1 MNIVLQAGR
10 HNLSHRCIM
19 TLTICNMYEFKR
31 RKQGCQTC
39 LTVVTY
45 LNAHSMSKIHRMI
58 RHKRRHAK
66 LRETDWFNF
75 FFSPSWHPSNLGF
88 SKKSHSLSSELVE
101 SEGHWLVGQK
111 QTRHILTWRP
121 KQQNHFQHIAA
132 CISRKEPMSTD
143 KEIINNLSKILAVL
157 ISLGSLGTDVFLA
170 TSLWQIN

>member
-31 RKQGCQTC
+31 RKHGCQTWSYRC
-39 LTVVTY
+39 DLFKCT
-45 LNAHSMSKIHRMI
+45 LNVKNPSNNSEKG
-58 RHKRRHAK
+58 RHAK
-66 LRETDWFNF
+66 LRKTDLLD
-75 FFSPSWHPSNLGF
+75 FSSSFLSWHPSNLGF
-88 SKKSHSLSSELVE
+88 SKTSHSLSSELVE

-157 ISLGSLGTDVFLA
+157 ISLGSLGMNVFLA
-170 TSLWQIN
+170 TSYGR